1 MIMITQY
8 KLVKMRFKI
17 TRHLKMKNLISKAQI
32 NNKKYFLIKFQKLII
47 KLVNKNP
54 NLASKLTIKKMK
66 KLYKNNKLKYIS
78 KNLI

>member
-17 TRHLKMKNLISKAQI
+17 TRHLKMKNLINKAQI

-66 KLYKNNKLKYIS
+66 KLYKNNKLKYIN